1 MSVHGEPSFSTQMAQ
16 NLSTAN
22 RQTSMMVI
30 VHLTSEKYRLL
41 ITICFSVLGQ
51 MDNSLLKTSQL
62 EEKLQCKLH
71 LPGVVACVRQTTE
84 LIRVSRIVAAAL
96 IRIEIAG
103 IDRLPKLR
111 MIQRVECLRPEL

>member
-1 MSVHGEPSFSTQMAQ
+1 MIAHGEPSFSTQMAQ

-51 MDNSLLKTSQL
+51 MDNSLLKPQS
-62 EEKLQCKLH
+62 
-71 LPGVVACVRQTTE
+71 
-84 LIRVSRIVAAAL
+84 
-96 IRIEIAG
+96 
-103 IDRLPKLR
+103 
-111 MIQRVECLRPEL
+111 